1 MRVASDSMRC
11 MAAATS
17 SSSRS
22 PPCRY
27 SSENPRMVTRGVR
40 SSWEASCTKRRILS
54 SEISLSRNADSMCA
68 SIALRERE
76 SRPTSVSGAALST
89 RWLRSP
95 AAILAAVRST
105 RFRVRNARWTARL
118 ATITVPAVASRPMVT
133 TIEVTRSTEEVT
145 LCRGRAT
152 AMVPS
157 PLLSPYS
164 CTRQPLESGCVPGT
178 SKEAEPRSRASAGVM
193 SGRAGS
199 SASGITGVWTTRAPS
214 LSHTTP

>member
-1 MRVASDSMRC
+1 MGGVLHE
-11 MAAATS
+11 AAHLVLGDLLV
-17 SSSRS
+17 
-22 PPCRY
+22 P
-27 SSENPRMVTRGVR
+27 ERGLDVR
-40 SSWEASCTKRRILS
+40 EHGIEGAG
-54 SEISLSRNADSMCA
+54 EP
-68 SIALRERE
+68 
-76 SRPTSVSGAALST
+76 PTSVSGAALST

-199 SASGITGVWTTRAPS
+199 SAPGITGVWTTRAPS